1 MGLYMANALC
11 PHNVLYSTLSITLK
25 RQTSCVPVWYTLG
38 GSHVSELSRSLHY
51 KYAKL
56 DQVGNESKK
65 KASKTLGV
73 LQRNLVRSPAGL
85 LLRKEPT

>member
-11 PHNVLYSTLSITLK
+11 PHYVLHSTLSITLK
-25 RQTSCVPVWYTLG
+25 REPSCIPVWYTLG
-38 GSHVSELSRSLHY
+38 ESHVSELTRSY

-56 DQVGNESKK
+56 DQAGSESKK